1 MTAQQLFAKQ
11 AFAMALSSAC
21 GVDIKPEAVSVSF
34 MSDEVLQCLV
44 VRPGGGGVAE
54 GTFHG
59 DEDGGMVHIESIGQ
73 KRCAHTYWFEA
84 CTDGTAV
91 PIEAILA
98 FAPCEEDRTIQVL
111 ELEAA

>member
-1 MTAQQLFAKQ
+1 MTQQLFAKQ
-11 AFAMALSSAC
+11 AFASALSLAF
-21 GVDIKPEAVSVSF
+21 GVDVKPEAVSVSF

-44 VRPGGGGVAE
+44 VRPGGVAE

-59 DEDGGMVHIESIGQ
+59 DEDGDMVHIESIGQ
-73 KRCAHTYWFEA
+73 KRCANTYWFEA

-98 FAPCEEDRTIQVL
+98 FTPREEDRTIQVL

>member
-44 VRPGGGGVAE
+44 VRPGGVAE

-91 PIEAILA
+91 PIETVLE
-98 FAPCEEDRTIQVL
+98 FVSHEDHDIQVL